1 MASCAARASIS
12 ARRRRTTSRTTSAGT
27 PTPRRRSGCP
37 SARAR
42 SRRSS
47 GATGCARWRKGS
59 ARSTGRSRRARRT
72 SARKSAESPDSVN
85 WAIHVDDA
93 HVGFTG
99 IEHIDWI
106 SRQGESYIFVGQ
118 HRLYRKGVASEA
130 IRLRTDYAFRELN
143 LHRIYNWAAH
153 ENVGSRRANEKA
165 GYRQRVLVPEV
176 MRRGARYLD
185 AWGGDI
191 LRSDWEARGGQPDR

>member
-1 MASCAARASIS
+1 ML
-12 ARRRRTTSRTTSAGT
+12 G
-27 PTPRRRSGCP
+27 PLLVGRSGVTLAP
-37 SARAR
+37 LTLEENLRALEWMVQPE
-42 SRRSS
+42 
-47 GATGCARWRKGS
+47 ATYFWWPREGEWTREHAEERY
-59 ARSTGRSRRARRT
+59 
-72 SARKSAESPDSVN
+72 RKSAESPDSVN

-106 SRQGESYIFVGQ
+106 SRQGESYIFVGE

-143 LHRIYNWAAH
+143 LHRVYNWAAY

-165 GYRQRVLVPEV
+165 GYRQRVLVPKV